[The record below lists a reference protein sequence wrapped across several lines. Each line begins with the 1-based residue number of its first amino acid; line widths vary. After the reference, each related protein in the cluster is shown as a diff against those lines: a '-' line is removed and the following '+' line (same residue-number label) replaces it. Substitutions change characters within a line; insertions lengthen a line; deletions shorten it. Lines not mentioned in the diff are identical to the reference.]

1 VVNLFP
7 SGVSAATAAGDV
19 QLNFRFTVT
28 GVSAATAAGGVLI
41 WNEIVPGQT
50 TRWGETVPGQT
61 ANWTQIAA

>member
-1 VVNLFP
+1 
-7 SGVSAATAAGDV
+7 
-19 QLNFRFTVT
+19 LNFRFTVT